1 MWDPAIKRT
10 AALRMATLMR
20 KMKAEQRIVVLSQRM
35 TVMTKERAVVMK
47 KMMEGCIAGLR
58 GNQ

>member
-35 TVMTKERAVVMK
+35 TVMMKERTMVK
-47 KMMEGCIAGLR
+47 KTMEGCIAGLR